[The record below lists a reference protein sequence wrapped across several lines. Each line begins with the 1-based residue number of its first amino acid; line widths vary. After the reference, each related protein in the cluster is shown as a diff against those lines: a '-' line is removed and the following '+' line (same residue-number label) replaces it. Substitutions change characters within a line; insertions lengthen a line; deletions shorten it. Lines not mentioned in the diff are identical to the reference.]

1 MGEPS
6 LPKTSPLP
14 AALAVGRAPGVAEPR
29 LDGGRLFWL
38 EQRPG
43 ERGRSTLMGRG
54 GAGGA
59 AVELTPG
66 AWNLRTRVHDYGGG
80 AYAVVRDRVV
90 FVDDGDRCLWR
101 LDLAGAEPSTA
112 AAAPTAAGAPRR
124 LTAPPDPARPRAF
137 ADGLIDWRRRRW
149 IGVMEQDGL
158 DTLVAVPLA
167 GGEPELLHQPA
178 DFCGYAVL
186 APDGGHLAWVAW
198 QQPSMPWEC
207 SQLWLAAIDAAGQ
220 LQQARPIAGSGPG
233 DPQGISVF
241 QPLWL
246 PDGSLVVANDRSG
259 WWNLERLADV
269 AATGTDTP
277 PRWQPLCPMEAEFAT
292 PQWVYGLRTLAW
304 DGTQLLAAACRQG
317 CWQLGRVALDGRPW
331 EPIPLPFTELAAL
344 SAEAGRLVAV
354 AAAPAIGQ
362 GLLELDSAS
371 GAWTHTPAA
380 PPPLAAE
387 AISQPES
394 LWFEGHGGA
403 PTQAWY
409 FPPRGGSRADAPLL
423 VKGHSGP
430 TAMAGTGLNLAIQ
443 FWTSRGWGVVDV
455 NYGGS
460 TGFGRAYRRRLD
472 GQWGVVD
479 VADCAAAARA
489 LVAAG
494 RADPARVAFEGG
506 SAGGFTV
513 LAALCFTD
521 VFTAGAVRYP
531 VTDPEALLGVD
542 HRFEARYTETLIGPW
557 PESRHLYEARSPL
570 RHAAR
575 ITAPVL
581 FFHGL
586 DDRVVPASQSER
598 MVEALRQRG
607 LETELHLIP
616 GEGHGFRDSG
626 VRTAVLETT
635 EAFFRRQFR
644 L

>member
-1 MGEPS
+1 M
-6 LPKTSPLP
+6 P
-14 AALAVGRAPGVAEPR
+14 AGLAVGRTAGIAEPR
-29 LDGGRLFWL
+29 LEGGRLFWL

-43 ERGRSTLMGRG
+43 ERGRTTLMGRG
-54 GAGGA
+54 GAGAA
-59 AVELTPG
+59 AVDLTPG
-66 AWNLRTRVHDYGGG
+66 TWNLRTRVHEYGGG
-80 AYAVVRDRVV
+80 AYAVAGDQVV
-90 FVDDGDRCLWR
+90 FVDDGDRCLWQVT
-101 LDLAGAEPSTA
+101 LTSDGDPTTVAE
-112 AAAPTAAGAPRR
+112 PRR
-124 LTAPPDPARPRAF
+124 LTAPPDPERPRAF
-137 ADGLIDWRRRRW
+137 ADGLIDRGRRRW

-158 DTLVAVPLA
+158 DRLVAVPLA

-186 APDGGHLAWVAW
+186 APGGGHLAWVSW
-198 QQPSMPWEC
+198 EQPFMPWER

-220 LQQARPIAGSGPG
+220 LRQARPIAGSAAG

-246 PDGSLVVANDRSG
+246 DDGSLVVANDRSG
-259 WWNLERLADV
+259 WWNLERLAD
-269 AATGTDTP
+269 ASALGPDTP

-292 PQWVYGLRTLAW
+292 PQWVYGLRTTAW
-304 DGTQLLAAACRQG
+304 DGERLLAAACRQG
-317 CWQLGRVALDGRPW
+317 RWELGRLALDGGPW
-331 EPIPLPFTELAAL
+331 EPIPLPFSDLAAL
-344 SAEAGRLVAV
+344 SAAAGRLVAV

-362 GLLELDSAS
+362 GLLELDTAS
-371 GAWTHTPAA
+371 GTWQHTPAA
-380 PPPLAAE
+380 PAPLAAE
-387 AISQPES
+387 AISLPEP
-394 LWFEGHGGA
+394 LWFDGHGGT
-403 PTQAWY
+403 PTHAWY
-409 FPPRGGSRADAPLL
+409 YPPRGSSRAEAPLL

-460 TGFGRAYRRRLD
+460 TGFGRAYRERLD

-489 LVAAG
+489 VVAAG
-494 RADPARVAFEGG
+494 KADPTRVAFEGG

-531 VTDPEALLGVD
+531 VTDPEALLAVE

-557 PESRHLYEARSPL
+557 PGARALYEARSPL

-586 DDRVVPASQSER
+586 DDRVVPARQSEQ
-598 MVEALRQRG
+598 MVDALRQRG
-607 LETELHLIP
+607 QEVELHLIP
-616 GEGHGFRDSG
+616 GEGHGFRDSA
-626 VRTAVLETT
+626 VRTAVLEAT
-635 EAFFRRQFR
+635 EAFFRRRFH

>member
-6 LPKTSPLP
+6 LQEAGPLP
-14 AALAVGRAPGVAEPR
+14 AEWAVGRAPGIAEPR
-29 LDGGRLFWL
+29 LEGGRLFWL
-38 EQRPG
+38 EQRPD
-43 ERGRSTLMGRG
+43 ERGSSTLMGRG
-54 GAGGA
+54 RAGDA

-66 AWNLRTRVHDYGGG
+66 TWNLRSRVHDYGGG
-80 AYAVVRDRVV
+80 AYAVAGDQVV
-90 FVDDGDRCLWR
+90 FINDGDRCLWR
-101 LDLAGAEPSTA
+101 LDLAGPKT
-112 AAAPTAAGAPRR
+112 PTPAGAPRR
-124 LTAPPDPARPRAF
+124 LTAPSDPERPRAF
-137 ADGLIDWRRRRW
+137 ADGLIDRRHGRW

-158 DTLVAVPLA
+158 DRLVAVPLA
-167 GGEPELLHQPA
+167 GGEPELLHEPA

-186 APDGGHLAWVAW
+186 APDGGHLAWVNW
-198 QQPSMPWEC
+198 EQPFMPWER
-207 SQLWLAAIDAAGQ
+207 SQLWLAAIDPAGQ
-220 LQQARPIAGSGPG
+220 LQQARPIAGAAAG

-241 QPLWL
+241 QPLWID
-246 PDGSLVVANDRSG
+246 DGSLVVANDRSG

-269 AATGTDTP
+269 AALGPDTP
-277 PRWQPLCPMEAEFAT
+277 PRWQPLCPMEAEFGT
-292 PQWVYGLRTLAW
+292 PQWVYGLRTTAW
-304 DGTQLLAAACRQG
+304 DGTGLLAAVCRQG
-317 CWQLGRVALDGRPW
+317 RWQLGRLGLDGGPW
-331 EPIPLPFTELAAL
+331 QPIPLPFSDLAAL
-344 SAEAGRLVAV
+344 GAEAGRLVAV

-362 GLLELDSAS
+362 GLLELDTAS
-371 GAWTHTPAA
+371 GTWQHTPAA
-380 PPPLAAE
+380 PAPLAAA
-387 AISQPES
+387 AISQPEA
-394 LWFEGHGGA
+394 LWFDGHGGA

-409 FPPRGGSRADAPLL
+409 YPPRGGSRADAPLL

-460 TGFGRAYRRRLD
+460 TGFGRAYRQRLD

-489 LVAAG
+489 VVAAG
-494 RADPARVAFEGG
+494 KADPARVAFEGG

-521 VFTAGAVRYP
+521 MFTAGAVRYT
-531 VTDPEALLGVD
+531 VTDPESLLAVE

-557 PESRHLYEARSPL
+557 PGARALYEARSPL
-570 RHAAR
+570 RHAER

-598 MVEALRQRG
+598 MVDALRRRG

-626 VRTAVLETT
+626 VRTAVLEAT
-635 EAFFRRQFR
+635 EAFFRRHFR

>member
-1 MGEPS
+1 M
-6 LPKTSPLP
+6 P
-14 AALAVGRAPGVAEPR
+14 AELAVGRAAGVAEPR

-38 EQRPG
+38 QQRPD
-43 ERGRSTLMGRG
+43 ERGRTNLMGRG
-54 GAGGA
+54 EAGAL
-59 AVELTPG
+59 AVDLTPG
-66 AWNLRTRVHDYGGG
+66 PWNLRTRVHDYGGA
-80 AYAVVRDRVV
+80 AYAVAGDLVV

-101 LDLAGAEPSTA
+101 LDLTGPNASSADQT
-112 AAAPTAAGAPRR
+112 PTPAGAPRR
-124 LTAPPDPARPRAF
+124 LTAPPEPERPRAF
-137 ADGLIDWRRRRW
+137 ADGLIDRRRRRW

-158 DTLVAVPLA
+158 DRLVAVPLA

-186 APDGGHLAWVAW
+186 APDGGHLAWVSW
-198 QQPSMPWEC
+198 EQPFMPWER

-220 LQQARPIAGSGPG
+220 LHQVRPIAGSAAG

-246 PDGSLVVANDRSG
+246 DDGSLVVANDRSG
-259 WWNLERLADV
+259 WWNLERLAD
-269 AATGTDTP
+269 AAALEADTP
-277 PRWQPLCPMEAEFAT
+277 PRWQPLCPMEAEFGT

-304 DGTQLLAAACRQG
+304 DGSRLLAAVCRQG
-317 CWQLGRVALDGRPW
+317 RWQLGRLGLDGGPW
-331 EPIPLPFTELAAL
+331 EPIPLPFSDLAAL

-354 AAAPAIGQ
+354 AAAPAIGP
-362 GLLELDSAS
+362 GLLELDAAS
-371 GAWTHTPAA
+371 GTWRHTPAA
-380 PPPLAAE
+380 PAPLAAG
-387 AISQPES
+387 AISHPEP
-394 LWFEGHGGA
+394 LWFDGHGGA

-409 FPPRGGSRADAPLL
+409 YPPRDGSRADAPLL

-460 TGFGRAYRRRLD
+460 TGFGRAYRQRLD

-494 RADPARVAFEGG
+494 KADPARVAFEGG

-521 VFTAGAVRYP
+521 VFKAGAVRYP

-557 PESRHLYEARSPL
+557 PGARARYEERSPL
-570 RHAAR
+570 RHADR
-575 ITAPVL
+575 ITVPVL

-598 MVEALRQRG
+598 MVEALRRRG

-626 VRTAVLETT
+626 VRTAVLEAT
-635 EAFFRRQFR
+635 EAFFRRHFR